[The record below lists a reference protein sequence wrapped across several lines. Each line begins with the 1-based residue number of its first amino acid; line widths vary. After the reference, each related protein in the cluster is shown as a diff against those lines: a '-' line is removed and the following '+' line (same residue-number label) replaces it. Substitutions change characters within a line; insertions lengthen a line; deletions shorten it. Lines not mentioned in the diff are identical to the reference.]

1 MGLETGAQVSSA
13 LRRLLQLLQT
23 IILSCCTG
31 LTSEMPFLQT
41 VFDDFLHENNGS
53 PGIVCHIRMDNA
65 NLLQNQVPQAIYPLY
80 KLT

>member
-13 LRRLLQLLQT
+13 LRRLMLLLQT
-23 IILSCCTG
+23 IILSCSTG
-31 LTSEMPFLQT
+31 LTSEMQLLQT
-41 VFDDFLHENNGS
+41 IFDDFLPENNGS
-53 PGIVCHIRMDNA
+53 PGIVCHIQMDNA